1 MAIKNLNRVIPI
13 MLDGAVTITAD
24 KTWGEDADHTVGLV
38 KLNSS
43 SSNGAEL
50 TFKSTDNPAEFSGAM
65 VVVSNIG
72 TGAQDVEIIA
82 DPYGDDTGDILNLAA
97 GQSVTVMYHATHGWI
112 WLGSTGE
119 TAA

>member
-1 MAIKNLNRVIPI
+1 

-24 KTWGEDADHTVGLV
+24 KTWGEDAAHTVGLV
-38 KLNSS
+38 RLNSGT
-43 SSNGAEL
+43 SNAAEL
-50 TFKSTDNPAEFSGAM
+50 TFKSADNPAEFSGAM

-72 TGAQDVEIIA
+72 AGAQDIEITA
-82 DPYGDDTGDILNLAA
+82 DPYGDATGDILNLAA